1 MKTTSPPKRPA
12 AWLCFRRAVLPAIA
26 AVLLAMTLF
35 AGRAGAEVFVDQV
48 GRRVDIPAPP
58 QRIVSL
64 MPSITEIVFALGAG
78 HRVKG
83 VTLYSNEPPAAAEL
97 PKVGSYVH
105 PDVEK
110 IVSLKPDLCL
120 AVRDGNPRH
129 IVDKITGL
137 GIPVYTIDPRNLA
150 EIMESVMLL
159 AEVLDSEE
167 QARAIVEQIQV
178 KINSAAGRVAQAA
191 TRPRVFFQIDA
202 SPLVSAGSN
211 TFIDQLIT
219 QAGGVNLAAGPTAY
233 PRYSWEDILLMQP
246 EVVIIASMSG
256 GYSEEE
262 LKAAWRRWPE
272 VPAVRNN
279 RLYVVKADLFDRP
292 TPRLAD
298 GLEQLV
304 NILYPQQE

>member
-1 MKTTSPPKRPA
+1 MKTTPPPQRA
-12 AWLCFRRAVLPAIA
+12 AWSCLCRVCLPALA
-26 AVLLAMTLF
+26 AILLAMTLF
-35 AGRAGAEVFVDQV
+35 AGQGRAEIFVDQV

-78 HRVKG
+78 SRVKG

-105 PDVEK
+105 PDLEK
-110 IVSLKPDLCL
+110 IISLKPDLCL
-120 AVRDGNPRH
+120 AARDGNPRH
-129 IVDKITGL
+129 IIDKITEL
-137 GIPVYTIDPRNLA
+137 GIPVYAIDPRNLA
-150 EIMESVMLL
+150 EIMESIMLL
-159 AEVLDSEE
+159 GKVLDNEE
-167 QARAIVEQIQV
+167 QARVIVRQMQS
-178 KINSAAGRVAQAA
+178 KITAATARVAQAA
-191 TRPRVFFQIDA
+191 NRPRVFFQIDA

-233 PRYSWEDILLMQP
+233 PRYSWEDVLLMQP
-246 EVVIIASMSG
+246 EVVIIASMAG

-298 GLEQLV
+298 GLELLV
-304 NILYPQQE
+304 NIIFP